1 MRAWLAFRATRP
13 ADFAAFMARGRAE
26 LGLFEKPF
34 VSWRDDVALFMGPR
48 RAGLSALSLEDLTRV
63 EVESRDLMASHLAF
77 YRAHAPGFGRA
88 YALQMAPQVGARHS
102 RRIAGVARMSRE
114 DWTAGTVH
122 ADEVGISPSPA
133 LSVPNV
139 SVRLGALVPRRFSN
153 LLAPGKHLAS
163 DPASHA
169 FMREIPQCWLTGQA
183 AGVAA
188 AQAAAARTDLR
199 ALPIAPLR
207 RALRGQGVVLH
218 GGDGEA
224 AGDAAVRARSGHDSG
239 APQAVVA
246 GRGDAR

>member
-1 MRAWLAFRATRP
+1 
-13 ADFAAFMARGRAE
+13 
-26 LGLFEKPF
+26 
-34 VSWRDDVALFMGPR
+34 
-48 RAGLSALSLEDLTRV
+48 
-63 EVESRDLMASHLAF
+63 
-77 YRAHAPGFGRA
+77 
-88 YALQMAPQVGARHS
+88 
-102 RRIAGVARMSRE
+102 MSRA
-114 DWTAGTVH
+114 DWDRGEVH